1 MSDEIIKVL
10 DNLAER
16 FGIAIDWTSQNVMP
30 YLQDLMNRYVSYE
43 MGMSIMWIVI
53 LGIILI
59 VSLVVLVKCIKRF
72 VEEDQ
77 KDYIQDV
84 FRWGY
89 CMIGMV
95 IAGVLILIS
104 VIELPNNIETIIKA
118 KTVPEILVYDYVKTL
133 K

>member
-1 MSDEIIKVL
+1 MSEEIIKVL

-30 YLQDLMNRYVSYE
+30 YLQDLMNRYVSYK

-59 VSLVVLVKCIKRF
+59 VSLVVLVKCIKGF
-72 VEEDQ
+72 AETFDELNAFGG
-77 KDYIQDV
+77 IS
-84 FRWGY
+84 
-89 CMIGMV
+89 CMIG
-95 IAGVLILIS
+95 IIITGILILIS
-104 VIELPNNIETIIKA
+104 IIELPNNIETIIKA
-118 KTVPEILVYDYVKTL
+118 KTVPEILVYDYVKKL